1 MTPILVR
8 PARSVDADALRVLA
22 ALDSAAPLT
31 GDVLLAVSGGDI
43 AAAISLDSGAV
54 IADPFQPTAHLVD
67 LLRTAA
73 HPAEPRRMGRTPRF
87 ALRAVRAA

>member
-1 MTPILVR
+1 MTPVLVR

-54 IADPFQPTAHLVD
+54 IADPFQPTSQLVE

-73 HPAEPRRMGRTPRF
+73 HPAEPRRSRAPRF
-87 ALRAVRAA
+87 TLRAVRAA